1 MECNVKRFS
10 TFGVWLTAFLAVIVY
25 LARPLSS
32 AGQDK
37 SASPAGT
44 SPISS
49 APQTSSQSKAATSQ
63 AGQSSRPKMK
73 TFSSP
78 EEAAAALYAA
88 ARNHDEDGML
98 VILGPDAKDVVM
110 WTEDP
115 ADRKA
120 DTDQFVEKY
129 GQMHRLVKEPD
140 NETTLYVG
148 AENWPLPIPL
158 MMEKNGAWYFD
169 CALGRREIMFRRIGQ
184 NELDTVDVLHAM
196 VDAQNEYAAQM
207 TDSTGAHVFASR
219 FDSDPGQHNGL
230 YWPGGKSPDESPIGP
245 YLAQASFDSSN
256 HKPLHGYY
264 FRILTEQ
271 GPNAP
276 GGTHKYVVDGK
287 MTGGFAFVAFPAE
300 YKSSGVMAFIVGQN
314 DVVYE
319 KNLGPMTPQLAKD
332 MAAFNPDS
340 TWTKVH

>member
-1 MECNVKRFS
+1 
-10 TFGVWLTAFLAVIVY
+10 
-25 LARPLSS
+25 
-32 AGQDK
+32 
-37 SASPAGT
+37 
-44 SPISS
+44 
-49 APQTSSQSKAATSQ
+49 
-63 AGQSSRPKMK
+63 MK

-78 EEAAAALYAA
+78 EEAVAALYAA
-88 ARNHDEDGML
+88 ARDHDEDGML
-98 VILGPDAKDVVM
+98 LILGPDAKDVVM

-115 ADRKA
+115 TDRKA
-120 DTDQFVEKY
+120 EADLFAQKY

-148 AENWPLPIPL
+148 AENWPLPIP
-158 MMEKNGAWYFD
+158 MVEKNGAWYFD
-169 CALGRREIMFRRIGQ
+169 CALGRREITFRRIGQ
-184 NELDTVDVLHAM
+184 NELETVNVLHAM

-207 TDSTGAHVFASR
+207 AESTGVHEYAR
-219 FDSDPGQHNGL
+219 RLNGTEGKRDGL
-230 YWPGGKSPDESPIGP
+230 YWPGGKNPDESPIGP
-245 YLAQASFDSSN
+245 YLAQASFDRSD

-271 GPNAP
+271 GPKAA
-276 GGTHKYVVDGK
+276 GGASKYIVDGK

-300 YKSSGVMAFIVGQN
+300 YRSAGVMTFIVGQN

-332 MAAFNPDS
+332 MTAFNPDS